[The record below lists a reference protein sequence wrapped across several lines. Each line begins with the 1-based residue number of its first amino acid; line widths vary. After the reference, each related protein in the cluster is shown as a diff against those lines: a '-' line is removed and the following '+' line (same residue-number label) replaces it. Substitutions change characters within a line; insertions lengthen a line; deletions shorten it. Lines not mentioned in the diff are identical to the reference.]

1 MQLNVKKRAD
11 NLYNPHKPY
20 RTKNNHETNIVFD
33 FAGLIRHCG
42 SAVVRSG
49 SGARADLRGLKLGEP
64 LAQFKK
70 RFPQAHD
77 TTAALEKRETEE
89 GGIHLFANE
98 HPLGKDIN
106 YAFLIYQD
114 RKISDIN
121 LFIHY
126 NKRKPFA
133 ARVEQ
138 AKKQF
143 RLPEKGWQAFDNG
156 QQFYRCQDYE
166 WILTEQFKSDGTH
179 ILSISLNKV
188 AGK

>member
-1 MQLNVKKRAD
+1 MKRI
-11 NLYNPHKPY
+11 LC
-20 RTKNNHETNIVFD
+20 
-33 FAGLIRHCG
+33 LILL
-42 SAVVRSG
+42 ALSG
-49 SGARADLRGLKLGEP
+49 TAAAQSCEAEVARADLRGLKLGEP

-106 YAFLIYQD
+106 SAFLIYQD

-133 ARVEQ
+133 ARAEQ
-138 AKKQF
+138 AKSSSGCLKKDGRHLTMGSSF
-143 RLPEKGWQAFDNG
+143 TAAKITNG
-156 QQFYRCQDYE
+156 C
-166 WILTEQFKSDGTH
+166 
-179 ILSISLNKV
+179 
-188 AGK
+188 

>member
-1 MQLNVKKRAD
+1 MKQILC
-11 NLYNPHKPY
+11 
-20 RTKNNHETNIVFD
+20 
-33 FAGLIRHCG
+33 LILL
-42 SAVVRSG
+42 ALSG
-49 SGARADLRGLKLGEP
+49 TAAAQSCEAEVARADLRGLKLGEP

-106 YAFLIYQD
+106 SAFLIYQD
-114 RKISDIN
+114 RKISNIN
-121 LFIHY
+121 LFIYY

-133 ARVEQ
+133 ARAEQ

-156 QQFYRCQDYE
+156 QQIYRCQDYE
-166 WILTEQFKSDGTH
+166 WILTEQFESDGTQ
-179 ILSISLNKV
+179 ILSISLDKV

>member
-1 MQLNVKKRAD
+1 MKQILC
-11 NLYNPHKPY
+11 
-20 RTKNNHETNIVFD
+20 
-33 FAGLIRHCG
+33 LILL
-42 SAVVRSG
+42 ALSG
-49 SGARADLRGLKLGEP
+49 TAAAQSCEVEVARADFRGLKLGEP

-77 TTAALEKRETEE
+77 TTAALEKRQTDE
-89 GGIHLFANE
+89 GGINLIEND

-106 YAFLIYQD
+106 SAFLIYQD

-133 ARVEQ
+133 ARAEQ

-156 QQFYRCQDYE
+156 QQIYRCQDYK
-166 WILTEQFKSDGTH
+166 WMLTELVEADGTQ
-179 ILSISLNKV
+179 ILSISLDKV
-188 AGK
+188 AGE